1 MRLLKRLLPA
11 LLLTMAPVVNA
22 SAAEPSAAEGVS
34 SSLSPTLSYT
44 YPRETYRPQIRPLGK
59 LDYALYGSVVA
70 YRTLD
75 YFSTSKCAHDPLCH
89 EKELP
94 RPVIETDAGLAA
106 FEAGMAGIE
115 IGTSVWLHRHGHHR
129 LARTIDVL
137 SVTSGGATV
146 ALSSIYGEAP

>member
-1 MRLLKRLLPA
+1 MRLLKQLLPA
-11 LLLTMAPVVNA
+11 LLLTIFPVVNA

-34 SSLSPTLSYT
+34 SSLSMSYS
-44 YPRETYRPQIRPLGK
+44 YPRETYRPQIRPLGT
-59 LDYALYGSVVA
+59 LDYALYSSVVA

-89 EKELP
+89 ERELP
-94 RPVIETDAGLAA
+94 RAVVETDAGLAA

-115 IGTSVWLHRHGHHR
+115 LGTSVWLHRHGHHR